1 MKNLYLMIIM
11 CVIGT
16 SLSYAQSQLKKADK
30 LFEEFK
36 FVKALDQ
43 YMAAYEKEQSEAAI
57 SGIIESYKRMGALN
71 EAESYLQQLVNMP
84 STRPVYKLYLGQS
97 LLSNGKY
104 KEAMEAF
111 TAYAELVPS
120 DSRGKSFLDVAD
132 NYTKLN
138 MDDPQMMVRAL
149 DMNSPYDDYSPC
161 FYKDGFIFS
170 SDRGGVDANKMYDV
184 TGRPFCDLYF
194 TPSEGDLQHSV
205 SDLWGGNI
213 NTEYHEGTCAFSNDG
228 NKVYFTR
235 DNYFKRRLTPS
246 SDDIV
251 QLKLFVAEREDE
263 DAKWEIVDEIPFN
276 NDDYSVMHPSLSED
290 GNALYFA
297 STMPG
302 GYGESDIY
310 VSYRVGS
317 SWGTP
322 ENLGPEINSEGRD
335 QFPFI
340 AKDGTLFYA
349 SDGIAGLGGLDIF
362 KSRLIDGN
370 WASPKNMGAPLNS
383 NGDDF
388 GLIMETESRSGYF
401 TSRRAGGSGLDDI
414 YSFKQTDCITLS
426 GTVVDEE
433 TGAAVANARV
443 MIKDEDGAVVFE
455 DDADANGMFST
466 CLDAE
471 NNYAVSAN
479 HENYNQSGNENIS
492 TYGITEKSASL
503 QVNMSNKLIE
513 EEVASDDNTTPVA
526 DAGTDASE
534 TATNT
539 GDEGGCTLSGRVFDN
554 ASGTGL
560 QGSKVT
566 LQALSGGAQETYTD
580 ASGYY
585 SFSISADTDY
595 KVYSNTT
602 DYYTANTGFKTV
614 AGDCNKNLDLG
625 LDRIEMNKAI
635 TLEHIYYDL
644 GSANIRQD
652 AVPELEKLVTLM
664 QENPGITVTLCS
676 HTDSRGSDSN
686 NLDLSQRR
694 AQAAVEYIVSRG
706 VDASRITPT
715 GFGESQLLNECA
727 DGVTC
732 SDAKHQQNRRTEF
745 KITGYDSGI
754 LYSESKYFDGSST
767 VPSSDIY
774 GSGTSPMFID
784 K

>member
-1 MKNLYLMIIM
+1 MLVLCI
-11 CVIGT
+11 IGT
-16 SLSYAQSQLKKADK
+16 SLSYGQSQLKKADK

-104 KEAMEAF
+104 QEASEAF
-111 TAYAELVPS
+111 KAYAELVPS
-120 DSRGKSFLDVAD
+120 DSRGKSFLDVAE
-132 NYTKLN
+132 NYNQLN
-138 MDDPQMMVRAL
+138 MGDPQMMVEAL
-149 DMNSPYDDYSPC
+149 EMNSPYDDYSPA

-184 TGRPFCDLYF
+184 TGRPFCDFYF
-194 TPSEGDLQHSV
+194 SPSEGDLKHTV
-205 SDLWGGNI
+205 SDIWGGSI
-213 NTEYHEGTCAFSNDG
+213 NTEYHEGTCAFSNEG

-251 QLKLFVAEREDE
+251 QLKLYVAERENE
-263 DAKWEIVDEIPFN
+263 EGKWEIIDEIPFN

-302 GYGESDIY
+302 GYGETDIY

-340 AKDGTLFYA
+340 AKDGILFYA
-349 SDGIAGLGGLDIF
+349 SDGMAGLGGLDIF
-362 KSRLIDGN
+362 KSRLVDGN
-370 WASPKNMGAPLNS
+370 WASPKNMGAPVNS
-383 NGDDF
+383 NADDF

-414 YSFKQTDCITLS
+414 YSFRKTDCITLS

-433 TGAAVANARV
+433 TGAAVANARI
-443 MIKDEDGAVVFE
+443 MIQDEDGAVVYE
-455 DDADANGMFST
+455 NDADANGMFST

-471 NNYAVSAN
+471 NNYAVTAN
-479 HENYNQSGNENIS
+479 HENYSNGSTENIS
-492 TYGITEKSASL
+492 TYGMTEKSAAI
-503 QVNMSNKLIE
+503 QINMSNKPK
-513 EEVASDDNTTPVA
+513 EEVATGSDTSDPDSNEGDGSPTDNMGDGSTPGGSA
-526 DAGTDASE
+526 D
-534 TATNT
+534 
-539 GDEGGCTLSGRVFDN
+539 CTVSGRVFDN
-554 ASGTGL
+554 ATGTGL
-560 QGSKVT
+560 AGSKVT
-566 LQALSGGAQETYTD
+566 LQALSGGAQETYSD
-580 ASGYY
+580 ASGNY
-585 SFSISADTDY
+585 SFNVEADMDY
-595 KVYSNTT
+595 KIYSNTT
-602 DYYTANTGFKTV
+602 DYYTANLGFKTI
-614 AGDCNKNLDLG
+614 AGDCNKNVDLG

-635 TLEHIYYDL
+635 SLEHIYYDL

-676 HTDSRGSDSN
+676 HTDSRGNDSA

-706 VDASRITPT
+706 VDESRITPT

-727 DGVTC
+727 DGVACT
-732 SDAKHQQNRRTEF
+732 DAQHQQNRRTEF

-754 LYSESKYFDGSST
+754 LYSESKYFSSDGSTS
-767 VPSSDIY
+767 PSSDIY
-774 GSGTSPMFID
+774 GSGSSQMFID